1 MQDGKYVEC
10 TKKEHCSAGYK
21 CEYNKCKEE
30 EKCKAPTPYYK
41 VSYTYYLIYC
51 STSMVVVA

>member
-1 MQDGKYVEC
+1 MQDGKCVEC
-10 TKKEHCSAGYK
+10 TKKEHCSIGYK

-41 VSYTYYLIYC
+41 VSHTYYLIILFD
-51 STSMVVVA
+51 TWVAWW

>member
-1 MQDGKYVEC
+1 MQDGKCVEC

-30 EKCKAPTPYYK
+30 EKCKAPTTFYK
-41 VSYTYYLIYC
+41 VSRMYYHGTLFDTC
-51 STSMVVVA
+51 VAWW